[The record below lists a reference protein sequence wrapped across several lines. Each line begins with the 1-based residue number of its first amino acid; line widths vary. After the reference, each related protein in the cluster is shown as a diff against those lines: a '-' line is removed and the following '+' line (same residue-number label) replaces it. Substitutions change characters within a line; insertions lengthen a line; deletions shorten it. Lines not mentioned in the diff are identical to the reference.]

1 MAGVVMRYFTWPP
14 LFIGGGMKIITTV
27 LCGHSTI
34 CSRPEAPLL
43 NLDSRNDHRGA
54 VSGAG

>member
-1 MAGVVMRYFTWPP
+1 MRYFTWPP